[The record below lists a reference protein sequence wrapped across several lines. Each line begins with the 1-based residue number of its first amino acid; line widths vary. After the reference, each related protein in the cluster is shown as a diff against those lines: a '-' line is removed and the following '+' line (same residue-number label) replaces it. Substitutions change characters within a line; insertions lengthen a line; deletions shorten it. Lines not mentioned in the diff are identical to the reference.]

1 MEVAIAILICPT
13 AILSNVLVVYV
24 INKCYERRTTT
35 KIFIHNLSLTEIF
48 MVTFYTV
55 TWNLTQVWCHV
66 TPTLR
71 LTMGVAS
78 MLNIAL
84 IALNRYIKVV
94 QRALYI
100 KFFPGK
106 SCLVVLWSRLAVFSH
121 NRHASVV
128 RIGKAVVRLEFP
140 SLQLWLILCP
150 SNYWRDLGHVNIC
163 DILLL
168 LGNLQASE
176 KKVLITLTP
185 MSHKIR
191 LVLPGFIIPTLKF

>member
-1 MEVAIAILICPT
+1 
-13 AILSNVLVVYV
+13 
-24 INKCYERRTTT
+24 
-35 KIFIHNLSLTEIF
+35 
-48 MVTFYTV
+48 
-55 TWNLTQVWCHV
+55 
-66 TPTLR
+66 
-71 LTMGVAS
+71 MGVAS

-140 SLQLWLILCP
+140 SLHL
-150 SNYWRDLGHVNIC
+150 
-163 DILLL
+163 
-168 LGNLQASE
+168 
-176 KKVLITLTP
+176 
-185 MSHKIR
+185 
-191 LVLPGFIIPTLKF
+191 